1 MNYTN
6 KALSEMVETSE
17 QLSVLFIFLHVWLH
31 NYHILQEFNYSAAF
45 IK

>member
-1 MNYTN
+1 VNYTS
-6 KALSEMVETSE
+6 KALSAMVEKSE
-17 QLSVLFIFLHVWLH
+17 QLSVLFILLHVWLN